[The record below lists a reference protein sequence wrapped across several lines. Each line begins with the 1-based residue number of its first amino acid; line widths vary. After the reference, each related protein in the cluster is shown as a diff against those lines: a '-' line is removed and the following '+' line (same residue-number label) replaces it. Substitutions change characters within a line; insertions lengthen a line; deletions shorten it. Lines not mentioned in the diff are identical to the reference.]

1 MPQRQTGRNME
12 KENFYRLM
20 DPASV
25 IAQET
30 TNQLRDLIVKH
41 PYFQGAR
48 VLLLKNLK
56 SISDPN
62 LNTEIQNQAGLI
74 ANRQHLYKILNP
86 SKPIASTTYVVDEKV
101 EDTPPA
107 KPKAKTRKTTK
118 AKDTS
123 FILLEGNNHTDAKTI
138 NAEANP
144 NNSDTDILEL
154 ISESDNNAINNTN
167 DSQNSNNLIEAFL
180 IANPKI
186 ERPSMPKPDET
197 FENEDIS
204 TNSIAE
210 PEEVASEP
218 LAKIFIAQ
226 GYFEKAIAVYEKLCL
241 KYPEKNSYFADQ
253 IQKIKEQ
260 INSKH

>member
-1 MPQRQTGRNME
+1 MPRQQTGKNME
-12 KENFYRLM
+12 KESFYKLM
-20 DPASV
+20 EPASV

-30 TNQLRDLIVKH
+30 IDQLRNLIVKY

-56 SISDPN
+56 SISAPD
-62 LNTEIQNQAGLI
+62 LNTETQNQAGLI
-74 ANRQHLYKILNP
+74 PNRQHLYKILNP
-86 SKPIASTTYVVDEKV
+86 PKPISFSPYFTEEKI
-101 EDTPPA
+101 EDTPPT
-107 KPKAKTRKTTK
+107 KPKSKTKKTTK
-118 AKDTS
+118 TKDTS
-123 FILLEGNNHTDAKTI
+123 FILLEGNNHADAKTI

-144 NNSDTDILEL
+144 NNSDTEILEL
-154 ISESDNNAINNTN
+154 IESESDNNAIDNATT
-167 DSQNSNNLIEAFL
+167 NNLIEAFL
-180 IANPKI
+180 TANPKI

-204 TNSIAE
+204 INSIAE

-218 LAKIFIAQ
+218 LAKIFISQ